1 MDKLLMK
8 DVNKGKITAQ
18 QASEARERVKVVDTD
33 KGVNAMRDADM
44 VIEVRA
50 QQFTSLKTLQLVLSQ
65 AVSENLSLKQT
76 IFRELSSEVS
86 PSAILASNTSSISIT
101 KIAASTIP
109 EGSSAADEA
118 GKRSAS
124 RVVGKVALNTS
135 FRLVLTSVIS

>member
-1 MDKLLMK
+1 MSTWSSRSVTTASLEYNLL
-8 DVNKGKITAQ
+8 
-18 QASEARERVKVVDTD
+18 
-33 KGVNAMRDADM
+33 
-44 VIEVRA
+44 
-50 QQFTSLKTLQLVLSQ
+50 TLGQ

-76 IFRELSSEVS
+76 IFRELSAEVS

-124 RVVGKVALNTS
+124 RVVGRLALR
-135 FRLVLTSVIS
+135 FYAV